1 MLGELSHEQIED
13 VLHAQ
18 VIGRIGCAD
27 GKRVYVV
34 PVTYVYDGDA
44 VYAHSGEGMKL
55 RVMRANPAVCFEV
68 EQVEDM
74 ARWRSVIAWGEFEE
88 LRGEEAVAALRRLVA
103 RLAPLMASETA
114 RPTHGA
120 DTRGRSAV
128 LFRIRLTER
137 TGRFEAR

>member
-13 VLHAQ
+13 VLRAQ
-18 VIGRIGCAD
+18 VIGRIG
-27 GKRVYVV
+27 
-34 PVTYVYDGDA
+34 
-44 VYAHSGEGMKL
+44 
-55 RVMRANPAVCFEV
+55 
-68 EQVEDM
+68 
-74 ARWRSVIAWGEFEE
+74 
-88 LRGEEAVAALRRLVA
+88 RLVA

-120 DTRGRSAV
+120 DTSGRSAV